1 MGDSYQNYFT
11 ALPSSIPTLPC
22 PDVPLPVAHT
32 QQAVVVSNEDPKK
45 VRPRPSQDELA
56 DRPDAN
62 LVDTGAHS

>member
-32 QQAVVVSNEDPKK
+32 QQAVIVSNEDPK
-45 VRPRPSQDELA
+45 S
-56 DRPDAN
+56 
-62 LVDTGAHS
+62 